1 LTQGNPTNFQLKLS
15 EKMIWYGADT
25 MMRVWLICFFMLFAL
40 AEFFKWLR
48 GFSVPVPLPIYILG
62 GVFLAVASNYDK
74 IFGYYISNA
83 SVITPVEISQ
93 EIPKLAS
100 PANSTPISG
109 LISSGISESDV
120 QESAKN

>member
-1 LTQGNPTNFQLKLS
+1 
-15 EKMIWYGADT
+15 

>member
-1 LTQGNPTNFQLKLS
+1 
-15 EKMIWYGADT
+15 
-25 MMRVWLICFFMLFAL
+25 MMRVWLICFLILFAL

-48 GFSVPVPLPIYILG
+48 GFSVPLPIYILG

-74 IFGYYISNA
+74 IFGYYVSNA

-100 PANSTPISG
+100 SVNSTPISE
-109 LISSGISESDV
+109 LILSAVPKSDI
-120 QESAKN
+120 QESANN

>member
-1 LTQGNPTNFQLKLS
+1 
-15 EKMIWYGADT
+15 
-25 MMRVWLICFFMLFAL
+25 MMRVWLICFFILFAL

-74 IFGYYISNA
+74 IFGYYVSNA

-93 EIPKLAS
+93 EVPKLAS
-100 PANSTPISG
+100 PVNSTPISE
-109 LISSGISESDV
+109 LIPSAVPKSDI
-120 QESAKN
+120 QESANN